1 MMTPHEAEQLKVLQQ
16 LGRSYRTMLGAFEL
30 SVGQGLTRWRILNQ
44 LHKETQCS
52 QKWLIQQLKMD
63 PGSLTRLL
71 KAMEKEGLIQR
82 SNDPQDNRFS
92 NVTLT
97 PEGYAEVSQAL
108 PKRSVFLNVILEEF
122 NDEELLAFQG
132 MLSKL
137 ERGCEKAG
145 LRNV

>member
-1 MMTPHEAEQLKVLQQ
+1 MTPHEAEQLKVLQQ

-82 SNDPQDNRFS
+82 SNDPQDNRLS
-92 NVTLT
+92 NVILT
-97 PEGYAEVSQAL
+97 PQGHAEVNQAL
-108 PKRSVFLNVILEEF
+108 PKRSAFLSVILEEF

-132 MLSKL
+132 MLNKL

-145 LRNV
+145 LRDL

>member
-1 MMTPHEAEQLKVLQQ
+1 MTPHEAEQLKVLQQ
-16 LGRSYRTMLGAFEL
+16 LGRSYRSMLGAFEL

-44 LHKETQCS
+44 LYKETQCS
-52 QKWLIQQLKMD
+52 QKSLIQQLKMD

-82 SNDPQDNRFS
+82 SNDPQDNRLS

-97 PEGYAEVSQAL
+97 QQGCAEVNQAL
-108 PKRSVFLNVILEEF
+108 PKRSEFLKVILEEF
-122 NDEELLAFQG
+122 NDKELRVFQG
-132 MLSKL
+132 MLNKL

-145 LRNV
+145 LKDV

>member
-16 LGRSYRTMLGAFEL
+16 LGRSYRGMLGAFEL

-52 QKWLIQQLKMD
+52 QKALIQQLKMD

-82 SNDPQDNRFS
+82 SNDPQDNRLS

-97 PEGYAEVSQAL
+97 PQGHAEVSQAL
-108 PKRSVFLNVILEEF
+108 PKRSAFLSVILEEF

-132 MLSKL
+132 MLNKL

-145 LRNV
+145 IRD

>member
-1 MMTPHEAEQLKVLQQ
+1 MTPHEAEQLKVLQQ
-16 LGRSYRTMLGAFEL
+16 LGRSYRGMLGAFEL

-52 QKWLIQQLKMD
+52 QKALIQQLKMD

-82 SNDPQDNRFS
+82 SNDPQDNRLS

-97 PEGYAEVSQAL
+97 PQGYAEVSQAL
-108 PKRSVFLNVILEEF
+108 PKRSAFLSVILEEF

-132 MLSKL
+132 MLNKL

-145 LRNV
+145 LRD